1 MEAVMSEGQ
10 RNAID
15 EHGVARGSDV
25 NFHTV
30 DSRAL
35 APDLLKTIREI
46 AGFMEGTDAPDAL
59 RRWYHITTTSNFPTF
74 KLGSVTCAL
83 KSTIRAHIWMQQKKR
98 AWRREEEELLV
109 RINILLTSILT
120 MIEPNGHAN
129 DNHDRAH
136 FSAVITETTRTI
148 HRLLQIGGT

>member
-1 MEAVMSEGQ
+1 MELVMSEQQ
-10 RNAID
+10 RNPTDDA
-15 EHGVARGSDV
+15 GLTPRSDF

-46 AGFMEGTDAPDAL
+46 ARFMEGTDAPDAL

-83 KSTIRAHIWMQQKKR
+83 KSTIRASIWMQQKKR
-98 AWRREEEELLV
+98 AWRSEDQELLV
-109 RINILLTSILT
+109 RVNILLTSILT
-120 MIEPNGHAN
+120 MIDPTGHAN

-136 FSAVITETTRTI
+136 LSAVIAETAMTI
-148 HRLLQIGGT
+148 QRLLQIGGT